1 MDKIRLWLIAKYQ
14 LIISSIAFMPAI
26 ISIVFLASAAFL
38 LLFDFSETGQQLKAN
53 NPWLNI
59 EDPSTAR
66 SILATIAGGVMSL
79 TVFSFTMVMI
89 VLNQAAS
96 QMSNRV
102 LDKLIGNRFQQ
113 VVLGVYIGTIVNT
126 FFLLSTIRDNG
137 SSFQIPSLSIIVITL
152 ITILD
157 IFIFIYFLHFITQSV
172 KYDVIV
178 SRILSSTLHS
188 MKIFCTADS
197 EVKQEQD
204 FSSLSV
210 IRAGKS
216 GIFEGFDNKEIMDF
230 CEQNKC
236 SVLAIYP
243 MGTFILR
250 GQPILKCSRS
260 VEENKIEGALQGI
273 SINQQESIYRN
284 YEYGLRQLSEIALRA
299 LSPGLNDPG
308 TAIISLRALI
318 DLLGYRGLNFP
329 PITLSRNKNPY
340 VLHRLELS
348 FDELFERTIY
358 PIWDYGSEDRMLRQE
373 LKILLDQ
380 LSLILSS
387 APLFKLLKLVDKR
400 IKQE

>member
-1 MDKIRLWLIAKYQ
+1 
-14 LIISSIAFMPAI
+14 
-26 ISIVFLASAAFL
+26 
-38 LLFDFSETGQQLKAN
+38 
-53 NPWLNI
+53 
-59 EDPSTAR
+59 
-66 SILATIAGGVMSL
+66 
-79 TVFSFTMVMI
+79 
-89 VLNQAAS
+89 
-96 QMSNRV
+96 
-102 LDKLIGNRFQQ
+102 
-113 VVLGVYIGTIVNT
+113 
-126 FFLLSTIRDNG
+126 
-137 SSFQIPSLSIIVITL
+137 
-152 ITILD
+152 
-157 IFIFIYFLHFITQSV
+157 
-172 KYDVIV
+172 
-178 SRILSSTLHS
+178 
-188 MKIFCTADS
+188 
-197 EVKQEQD
+197 
-204 FSSLSV
+204 
-210 IRAGKS
+210 
-216 GIFEGFDNKEIMDF
+216 
-230 CEQNKC
+230 
-236 SVLAIYP
+236 
-243 MGTFILR
+243 
-250 GQPILKCSRS
+250 
-260 VEENKIEGALQGI
+260 VEENKIECALQGI